1 MTIENSLQVA
11 MHSREFFMIN
21 FVICLLAFAL
31 NLFASVT
38 LWNRRPLKPFQT
50 ILLNVVTLN
59 ALYALNEMSTALI
72 FFTSS
77 YHEIFNNKT
86 FQSFRNLKASLI
98 AHMICLFITFMTLQR
113 LIAATK
119 PFKYTT
125 YVTNKSITLGSIII
139 YCFVG
144 FVFIT
149 CSVLIWETNINS
161 KKIDGTLSWLFIIE
175 SIFIIVCYII
185 IIYKIKSTKLSK
197 SLVSSKQNKR
207 MFKIAFILS
216 VSFLLSYVPIALVLI
231 LQLCSVK
238 IFQIVLIMVWIDS
251 FINPITIVC
260 DIYRLP
266 SSAKGKLKRMFVNKL
281 TPEIKIKEESDTSS
295 NTS

>member
-1 MTIENSLQVA
+1 
-11 MHSREFFMIN
+11 MHNREFFIIN

-31 NLFASVT
+31 NLFASVI
-38 LWNRRPLKPFQT
+38 LWKRRPLKPFQT
-50 ILLNVVTLN
+50 ILLNIVTLN

-77 YHEIFNNKT
+77 YHEIFNSKV

-113 LIAATK
+113 LIAVTK
-119 PFKYTT
+119 PFKYST
-125 YVTNKSITLGSIII
+125 YVTNNSTILGSIII

-149 CSVLIWETNINS
+149 CSVLIWETSIDS

-175 SIFIIVCYII
+175 SVFIIVCYII
-185 IIYKIKSTKLSK
+185 IIYKIKRTRYSK

-231 LQLCSVK
+231 LQLRSVK
-238 IFQIVLIMVWIDS
+238 IFEIVLILVWIDS
-251 FINPITIVC
+251 FINPITVVS

-266 SSAKGKLKRMFVNKL
+266 SSAKRKLERMFVNKL

-295 NTS
+295 DTS

>member
-1 MTIENSLQVA
+1 MNN
-11 MHSREFFMIN
+11 REFFIIN
-21 FVICLLAFAL
+21 FVICLLALAL
-31 NLFASVT
+31 NLFASVI
-38 LWNRRPLKPFQT
+38 LWKRRPLKPFQT
-50 ILLNVVTLN
+50 ILLNIVSLN

-77 YHEIFNNKT
+77 YHEIFSNKT

-98 AHMICLFITFMTLQR
+98 VHMICLFITFMTLQR

-125 YVTNKSITLGSIII
+125 YVTNKSTTLGSIII

-149 CSVLIWETNINS
+149 CSVLIWESSINS
-161 KKIDGTLSWLFIIE
+161 KRIDGTLSWLFIIE
-175 SIFIIVCYII
+175 SVFIIVCYII
-185 IIYKIKSTKLSK
+185 IIYRIKHTRFSK
-197 SLVSSKQNKR
+197 SLVLSKQNKR

-216 VSFLLSYVPIALVLI
+216 ASFLLSYVPIAFVLI
-231 LQLCSVK
+231 LQLRSIK

-251 FINPITIVC
+251 FINPITVVS
-260 DIYRLP
+260 DICRLP
-266 SSAKGKLKRMFVNKL
+266 SSAKGKFKRMFVNKL
-281 TPEIKIKEESDTSS
+281 TPEIRIKEEESDKSSDTS
-295 NTS
+295 